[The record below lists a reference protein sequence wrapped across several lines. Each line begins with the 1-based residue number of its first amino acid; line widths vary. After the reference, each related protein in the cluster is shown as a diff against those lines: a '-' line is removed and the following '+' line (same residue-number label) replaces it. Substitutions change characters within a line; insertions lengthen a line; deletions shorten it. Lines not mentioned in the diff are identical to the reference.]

1 MGNISKNKH
10 SDAIDMEPFIEEV
23 RSNARKKVFYL
34 NAIRA
39 LLVFIKG
46 FSMDQKEI
54 GSDRFKKQMDDLS
67 ETFAEEK
74 NIKSV
79 ESLFERH
86 KKMIP
91 TFIEKQKAYFQDREK
106 EIWDIIDLQRTAI
119 ASLDSGNRD
128 YNRKMYEQSQQI
140 DAITMLDDIKTIKK
154 KLKKE
159 VEAIQETVQ
168 KKQELDKQQMD
179 ALAKQISI
187 LNLELKE
194 AKTKGMTDDLTKAYN
209 RGAFDTYL
217 RKIVDQNAIKPSP
230 FSLLILDIDDFKE
243 INDVYG
249 HQIGDRVLVALVKKC
264 NEFIREKD
272 FLARYGGEEFVIVL
286 PGASLKNAVKKARR
300 LLKAVAGTRYIPSKE
315 KKSEGISITVSIG
328 VSSFDKEDS
337 ASTVIDRADR
347 ALYQAKRT
355 GKNRVVSETDV
366 APDQL
371 VADASDVRRDD
382 GLRAERRESDQ

>member
-1 MGNISKNKH
+1 MLHYPNS
-10 SDAIDMEPFIEEV
+10 ID
-23 RSNARKKVFYL
+23 RKTGVVFCH
-34 NAIRA
+34 A
-39 LLVFIKG
+39 
-46 FSMDQKEI
+46 
-54 GSDRFKKQMDDLS
+54 
-67 ETFAEEK
+67 FAEEK

-86 KKMIP
+86 KKTIP
-91 TFIEKQKAYFQDREK
+91 AFIERQKAYLQAREK

-119 ASLDSGNRD
+119 AALDSGNQD
-128 YNRKMYEQSQQI
+128 YNRKVYEQSQQI

-154 KLKKE
+154 KLKRE
-159 VEAIQETVQ
+159 VEAIQETVR
-168 KKQELDKQQMD
+168 KKQEQDKQQMD

-209 RGAFDTYL
+209 RGAFDSYL

-243 INDVYG
+243 INDAYG

-286 PGASLKNAVKKARR
+286 PGASLKNALKKARR

-315 KKSEGISITVSIG
+315 KKGEAISFTVSIG

-337 ASTVIDRADR
+337 ASTDIDRADK
-347 ALYQAKRT
+347 AL
-355 GKNRVVSETDV
+355 
-366 APDQL
+366 
-371 VADASDVRRDD
+371 
-382 GLRAERRESDQ
+382 